1 MSTVLTE
8 STNESNLLAF
18 QWNWRLAQ
26 QAFAPLLVRDVR
38 DASMLI
44 AAASR
49 SLSALS
55 ADERP
60 PFERWLALQLFNRDE
75 LAIARSLRAVRKVDA
90 LLAAGARRQLPRV
103 VAELLSGGDIA
114 VAA

>member
-1 MSTVLTE
+1 
-8 STNESNLLAF
+8 N
-18 QWNWRLAQ
+18 
-26 QAFAPLLVRDVR
+26 
-38 DASMLI
+38 
-44 AAASR
+44 ASR
-49 SLSALS
+49 LLSALS

-90 LLAAGARRQLPRV
+90 VLALGVRRQLPRV
-103 VAELLSGGDIA
+103 AAELIRGADIA

>member
-8 STNESNLLAF
+8 STNEPCHLAF

-26 QAFAPLLVRDVR
+26 QAFAPLLARGVPAD
-38 DASMLI
+38 SMLI
-44 AAASR
+44 HKASR

-60 PFERWLALQLFNRDE
+60 PFENWLALHMFNRDE
-75 LAIARSLRAVRKVDA
+75 LAIARNLRTLGRIDSL
-90 LLAAGARRQLPRV
+90 LSAGVRRQLPRV
-103 VAELLSGGDIA
+103 AAELLHGDMA

>member
-8 STNESNLLAF
+8 STNEPNLLSF

-26 QAFAPLLVRDVR
+26 QAFAPLLARGVL
-38 DASMLI
+38 ANPMLI
-44 AAASR
+44 DKAGR
-49 SLSALS
+49 LLSALS

-75 LAIARSLRAVRKVDA
+75 LAIARGLRAVREVDA
-90 LLAAGARRQLPRV
+90 VLAFGVRRQLPRV
-103 VAELLSGGDIA
+103 ATELLHGNLA